1 MYEEEES
8 SEAKIGDL
16 RPGMRNVNVDFKVL
30 ELGEK
35 REVTSRYDNSPHS
48 VTEAKVADET
58 GNVLLTLWDQTI
70 DEVEA
75 ENTYRLENGYTNL
88 FKGHLRLNVGKYG
101 KLEAIEK
108 EFEEID
114 EENDISAPEHAQ
126 QRRPRRGGYGS
137 YGGGQYGGSSY
148 GGGRGSYG
156 GGGRRRQRRY

>member
-1 MYEEEES
+1 MYETEES
-8 SEAKIGDL
+8 TESKIGDL

-35 REVTSRYDNSPHS
+35 REVTSRYDSATHS

-75 ENTYRLENGYTNL
+75 EKTYRLENGYTNL

-101 KLEAIEK
+101 KLEPIEK

-114 EENDISAPEHAQ
+114 TENDLSAQEHAQ
-126 QRRPRRGGYGS
+126 ERRPRRGGYGS
-137 YGGGQYGGSSY
+137 YGGGQQYGGSSY
-148 GGGRGSYG
+148 GGRGSY
-156 GGGRRRQRRY
+156 GGRRRQRRY

>member
-1 MYEEEES
+1 MYETEERTES
-8 SEAKIGDL
+8 KIGDL

-30 ELGEK
+30 EKGEK
-35 REVTSRYDNSPHS
+35 REVTSRYDNSPHA

-58 GNVLLTLWDQTI
+58 GNILLTLWDQTI
-70 DEVEA
+70 EEVEA
-75 ENTYRLENGYTNL
+75 EKTYHLENGYTNL

-101 KLEAIEK
+101 KLESIEK
-108 EFEEID
+108 DFEDID
-114 EENDISAPEHAQ
+114 EENDLSAAEHAQ

-156 GGGRRRQRRY
+156 GRRRPRSRY